1 MKKYQIFSNDDNL
14 ATDKFHLYSNFL
26 KDEEG
31 SNERNFEEIKN
42 SRFCEQIIELQNNNY
57 EYILT
62 DILPNNKKLTKLPH
76 IQKLL
81 IEKGVTIKNY
91 CESSINI
98 CFFENGFWNQYE
110 SILYDNFSP
119 VFVNHK
125 NLEIIKNASYIY
137 ITKFDYSFISELL
150 NRINI
155 NCKLILK

>member
-1 MKKYQIFSNDDNL
+1 MKGISK
-14 ATDKFHLYSNFL
+14 
-26 KDEEG
+26 
-31 SNERNFEEIKN
+31 R
-42 SRFCEQIIELQNNNY
+42 SRIVVSVNGIIELQNNNY

-62 DILPNNKKLTKLPH
+62 DILPNNKKLTKLPSH
-76 IQKLL
+76 TKIINRKRRDY
-81 IEKGVTIKNY
+81 KNY

-98 CFFENGFWNQYE
+98 CFENGFWNQYE

-155 NCKLILK
+155 NCKLIFEIEDKDKAQKY